1 MVVDNGVRQHLNIRE
16 ISALNLSG
24 QNIDGVSGNIN
35 NGMVQKKSDYAPGM
49 F

>member
-1 MVVDNGVRQHLNIRE
+1 MDNGVRQLLNIRE
-16 ISALNLSG
+16 ISVLNLSG

-35 NGMVQKKSDYAPGM
+35 NGRVQKKSDCAPGM